1 MICSCICIQGPIL
14 SVFRKTE
21 YSKWSSQPKHVFV
34 ENVKNFSPVFQNKK
48 PKKSEVIEIDSSR
61 ENSPDAEVK
70 KDESVKDAE
79 KKQNQ
84 VPQTEP
90 NQRLGNPQVQKL
102 RLKAR
107 KAVNLRLLKVMVH
120 NLKIGQ
126 H

>member
-1 MICSCICIQGPIL
+1 M
-14 SVFRKTE
+14 
-21 YSKWSSQPKHVFV
+21 
-34 ENVKNFSPVFQNKK
+34 FQNKK